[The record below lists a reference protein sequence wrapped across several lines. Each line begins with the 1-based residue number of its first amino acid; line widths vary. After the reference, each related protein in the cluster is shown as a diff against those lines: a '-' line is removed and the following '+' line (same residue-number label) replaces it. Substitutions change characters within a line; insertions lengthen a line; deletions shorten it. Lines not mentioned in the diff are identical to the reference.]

1 MPGAKKQKLL
11 FTRGSHR
18 LPGDPVQ
25 GALTQDGG
33 MVQGWCWSPRR
44 AAERLQVT
52 LLVDGVG
59 VAHCV
64 AARLRSELVRP
75 GLCDGYHGFALALPA
90 ALSPF
95 AVIEARE
102 RESGYVFG
110 RILPRETAEIH
121 GWRARAAAA
130 EDAVSAL
137 QDRLHPDWGRPRRA
151 RLSAA
156 FGVMATRFQ
165 GRAGTASPLPAAH
178 LPAGLRL
185 PRLAAPAVSLILDG
199 GAATADLWE
208 TVRALAPLLAHHGA
222 ELVVT
227 DDGAGTASAGLASL
241 PGLAYCRVAL
251 PPGAGRANRAAEVA
265 RGGLLVF
272 LRAGAVSP
280 LGVATL
286 LDRAG
291 ATILIG
297 GLAAATARQAGLDG
311 VFAGEPGS
319 VLRTGLSLLVP
330 RETFLALG
338 SLDPG
343 VEDGADLA
351 VLDFALRAR
360 AAGVEAA
367 SWRDVEPLAA
377 RPAPAAARA
386 RRRFVARWGA
396 AAD

>member
-1 MPGAKKQKLL
+1 
-11 FTRGSHR
+11 
-18 LPGDPVQ
+18 
-25 GALTQDGG
+25 
-33 MVQGWCWSPRR
+33 MVQGWCWSPRQP
-44 AAERLQVT
+44 AERLQVT

-59 VAHCV
+59 VAQCV

-102 RESGYVFG
+102 RESGHVFG
-110 RILPRETAEIH
+110 RILPRETAEIRR
-121 GWRARAAAA
+121 WRAQADAA

-137 QDRLHPDWGRPRRA
+137 QDRLHPGWGGSRWA
-151 RLSAA
+151 GLSAA
-156 FGVMATRFQ
+156 FGVMGSRFQ
-165 GRAGTASPLPAAH
+165 GRAGTAAHRPMGH

-185 PRLAAPAVSLILDG
+185 PGIAAPAVSLILDG
-199 GAATADLWE
+199 GAAAADVWE
-208 TVRALAPLLAHHGA
+208 TVRALAPLLGHHGA

-227 DDGAGTASAGLASL
+227 DDGAGPASAGLASL

-286 LDRAG
+286 LDRARERG
-291 ATILIG
+291 TILIG
-297 GLAAATARQAGLDG
+297 GLAAATARQAGLEG
-311 VFAGEPGS
+311 VIPVEPGP

-360 AAGVEAA
+360 GAGLDIA
-367 SWRDVEPLAA
+367 SWTEVTPS
-377 RPAPAAARA
+377 APHGVPNAAARQ
-386 RRRFVARWGA
+386 RFVERWGCRSPA
-396 AAD
+396 R